1 MSKEILFSIVFVVGV
16 LVASISQIM
25 LKKSASTNGASD
37 LRAYLN
43 PLVIGAYILFVLS
56 TLTSLLCLKHIPL
69 SRAPILDAAGYIFV
83 AILSRIIF
91 KEKLYKKKILGFSL
105 IVLGIIIG
113 VL

>member
-1 MSKEILFSIVFVVGV
+1 MSKEILFSVVFVVGV

-83 AILSRIIF
+83 AIIF
-91 KEKLYKKKILGFSL
+91 KEKLYKKKILGFAL